1 VTGGLLK
8 FLKGC
13 SHRPE
18 VRRELFTWA
27 VTPNP
32 VGIEP
37 IKGALD
43 CESHGLNRLGG
54 KQFWR
59 RQCGS
64 ASYPWI

>member
-1 VTGGLLK
+1 MTGGLLM

-13 SHRPE
+13 SRRPD
-18 VRRELFTWA
+18 VRRELFKWA

-37 IKGALD
+37 IEGALD
-43 CESHGLNRLGG
+43 CESCDLNRLGG

-59 RQCGS
+59 R
-64 ASYPWI
+64 